1 MIISRTPY
9 RISFFGGGTDYPEWY
24 LKNGG
29 EVLSGTI
36 NKYLYVSIR
45 DLPPFFKHKFRI
57 VYSKIEMVKDYKSI
71 SHGVVREGLKLVNK
85 GIHNGY
91 EIHYDGDVPARAG
104 LGSSSSFVVGFLN
117 ALHNHLNKKISTKQL
132 AYLSINLEQNIL
144 CETVGSQDQIAA
156 SFGGFN
162 SIKFYKD
169 GKFKIVKIKKSEK
182 DLEKLSKNFLMVFTG
197 INRTAKFIA
206 DTYVNKLNKKKKD
219 LFEIISQ
226 VETAKHLLY
235 ENKIFE
241 FGKLLNE
248 TWKIKR
254 MLSPSVSNELID
266 KIYNDGLKN
275 GATGGKLLGAG
286 GGGFILFHVKPEDR
300 EKFKKKMKRNI
311 ILDFKIT
318 NDKSEILFKN

>member
-57 VYSKIEMVKDYKSI
+57 VYSKIEMVKNYKNI

-226 VETAKHLLY
+226 VETAKHLLN

-286 GGGFILFHVKPEDR
+286 GGGFILFQVKPEDR
-300 EKFKKKMKRNI
+300 EKFIKKMKRNI

>member
-57 VYSKIEMVKDYKSI
+57 VYSKIEMVRDYKSI

-197 INRTAKFIA
+197 IKRTAKFIA

-226 VETAKHLLY
+226 VKTAKYLLN

-266 KIYNDGLKN
+266 TASI
-275 GATGGKLLGAG
+275 
-286 GGGFILFHVKPEDR
+286 
-300 EKFKKKMKRNI
+300 
-311 ILDFKIT
+311 
-318 NDKSEILFKN
+318 

>member
-226 VETAKHLLY
+226 VETAKHLLN

-286 GGGFILFHVKPEDR
+286 GGGFILFQVKPEDR
-300 EKFKKKMKRNI
+300 EKFIKKMKRNI

>member
-57 VYSKIEMVKDYKSI
+57 VYSKIEMVKENKSI
-71 SHGVVREGLKLVNK
+71 SHGVVREGLKLVNE

-117 ALHNHLNKKISTKQL
+117 ALHSHLNKKISTKKL
-132 AYLSINLEQNIL
+132 ANLSINLEQNIL
-144 CETVGSQDQIAA
+144 SETVGSQDQIAA
-156 SFGGFN
+156 SFGGLN
-162 SIKFYKD
+162 SIKFYKN

-182 DLEKLSKNFLMVFTG
+182 DLESFSKNFLMVFTG

-206 DTYVNKLNKKKKD
+206 DTYVNKLNKKKK
-219 LFEIISQ
+219 
-226 VETAKHLLY
+226 
-235 ENKIFE
+235 IF
-241 FGKLLNE
+241 
-248 TWKIKR
+248 
-254 MLSPSVSNELID
+254 
-266 KIYNDGLKN
+266 LK
-275 GATGGKLLGAG
+275 
-286 GGGFILFHVKPEDR
+286 
-300 EKFKKKMKRNI
+300 
-311 ILDFKIT
+311 
-318 NDKSEILFKN
+318 

>member
-1 MIISRTPY
+1 MVISRTPY

-45 DLPPFFKHKFRI
+45 DLPPFFKHKFRV

-71 SHGVVREGLKLVNK
+71 SHGVVREGLKLVNE

-117 ALHNHLNKKISTKQL
+117 ALHSHLNKKISTKKL
-132 AYLSINLEQNIL
+132 ANLSINLEQNIL
-144 CETVGSQDQIAA
+144 SETVGSQDQIAA
-156 SFGGFN
+156 SFGGLN
-162 SIKFYKD
+162 SIKFYKN
-169 GKFKIVKIKKSEK
+169 GNFKIVKIKKSVK
-182 DLEKLSKNFLMVFTG
+182 DLESFSKNFLMVFTG

-226 VETAKHLLY
+226 VKTAKHLLN

-254 MLSPSVSNELID
+254 MLSPSVSNEQID
-266 KIYNDGLKN
+266 KIYDNGLKN

-286 GGGFILFHVKPEDR
+286 GGGFILFQVKPEDR
-300 EKFKKKMKRNI
+300 EKFLKKMKNNI

-318 NDKSEILFKN
+318 NNKSEILFKN

>member
-117 ALHNHLNKKISTKQL
+117 ALHSHLNKKISTKKL
-132 AYLSINLEQNIL
+132 ANLSINLEQNIL
-144 CETVGSQDQIAA
+144 SETVGSQDQIAA
-156 SFGGFN
+156 SFGGLN
-162 SIKFYKD
+162 SIKFYKN

-182 DLEKLSKNFLMVFTG
+182 DLESFSKNFLMVFTG

-226 VETAKHLLY
+226 VKTAKYLLN

-254 MLSPSVSNELID
+254 ILSPSVSNEQID
-266 KIYNDGLKN
+266 KIYDNGLKN

-286 GGGFILFHVKPEDR
+286 GGGFILFQVKPEDR
-300 EKFKKKMKRNI
+300 EKFLKKMKNNI

-318 NDKSEILFKN
+318 NNKSEILFKN